1 MERGRKFILTRDDVT
16 GDGRVDIDDLRWE
29 YLEGDGN
36 FRSEEVT
43 ALREEADIVVTN
55 PPFSEIQNFIS

>member
-29 YLEGDGN
+29 YL
-36 FRSEEVT
+36 
-43 ALREEADIVVTN
+43 ALQG
-55 PPFSEIQNFIS
+55 SW

>member
-1 MERGRKFILTRDDVT
+1 VNTRHS
-16 GDGRVDIDDLRWE
+16 RVIHHEPRRAE